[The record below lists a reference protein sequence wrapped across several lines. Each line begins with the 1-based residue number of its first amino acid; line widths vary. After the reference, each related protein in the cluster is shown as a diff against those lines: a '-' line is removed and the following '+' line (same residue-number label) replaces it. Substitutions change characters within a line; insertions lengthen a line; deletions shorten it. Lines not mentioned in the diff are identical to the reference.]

1 MVPLQYIYLNDEN
14 MSNQKYPVK
23 EEDIFDQIE
32 IDEEYNKEVFN
43 LAYAEV
49 KQEHLEDFNLSQK
62 ILDVDQLVDKILS
75 EREYKYSQ

>member
-1 MVPLQYIYLNDEN
+1 